1 MDMQIEGNTVR
12 RVGGGH
18 PNGSSSCNVSGS
30 SAPIAFSLDENGFIR
45 ECSKSVEKVFGY
57 DEHELAWQHISCLFP
72 QLTEV
77 ALMKEHRLN
86 PLFQYICHCGHAF
99 EAIDKLSDIV
109 KCNLNFFLIE
119 NERGATLRL
128 IVRPLHSVPC

>member
-12 RVGGGH
+12 KVG
-18 PNGSSSCNVSGS
+18 PAVYAKQETLCKVPVSC
-30 SAPIAFSLDENGFIR
+30 APIAFSLDEDGFIQ
-45 ECSKSVEKVFGY
+45 ECSKSVEKLFGY
-57 DEHELAWQHISCLFP
+57 HEHELIWQHISCLFP

-77 ALMKEHRLN
+77 ALMKGDRLN

-99 EAIDKLSDIV
+99 EAINKLSDVI

-119 NERGATLRL
+119 NEGVPTLRL
-128 IVRPLHSVPC
+128 IVRPLASAA